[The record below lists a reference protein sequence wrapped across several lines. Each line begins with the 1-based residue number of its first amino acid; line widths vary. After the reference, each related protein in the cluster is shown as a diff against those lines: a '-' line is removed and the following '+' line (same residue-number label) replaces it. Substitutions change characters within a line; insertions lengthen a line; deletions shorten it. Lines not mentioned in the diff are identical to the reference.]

1 MNILSLVLSLCAFLA
16 IIFTLNDWT
25 PKHGIVALVT
35 RTLISG
41 SKLLVLGVVALAIL
55 LIMNKGI

>member
-1 MNILSLVLSLCAFLA
+1 MNVLSLVLSLCAFLA

-25 PKHGIVALVT
+25 PKHGIATLIS

-41 SKLLVLGVVALAIL
+41 FKLLVISAVVLYIL
-55 LIMNKGI
+55 LILNKGI